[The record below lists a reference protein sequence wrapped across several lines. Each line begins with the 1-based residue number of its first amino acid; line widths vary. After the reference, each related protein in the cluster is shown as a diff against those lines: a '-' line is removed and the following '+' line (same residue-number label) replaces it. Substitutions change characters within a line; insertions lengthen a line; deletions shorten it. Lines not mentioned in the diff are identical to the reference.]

1 MQKNKNSSTRNFINL
16 NEIDIGQLHNI
27 MSFAHDVKKSRYGY
41 IELLKNK
48 SFILLFDEPSTRT
61 RISFELAITQLGGN
75 SIFLDPSTSQ
85 LGRGESIQDTAKVI
99 SRYVDGIIIRN
110 ASHKDLHEFAN
121 NSNISVINALT
132 NLSHPCQIMA
142 DLMTLHE
149 HFGTIENINVAWV
162 GDGNNVANTW
172 IQAAQV
178 FGFNLKMAVP
188 QEYKPNQDYLKKAL
202 DNNAKIVIS
211 QDINNIISDADCI
224 ITDTWM
230 SMNDKTT
237 NSDKKV
243 GILARYQVNTGLLE
257 KAPKHAIFLHC
268 LPAHR
273 GQEVTDEV
281 IDSPRSL
288 VYQQAEN
295 RLHIQ
300 KGILKY
306 CFDN

>member
-1 MQKNKNSSTRNFINL
+1 MRHLLDFQDVDKRHLEKLIEVTKTSEAKAENL
-16 NEIDIGQLHNI
+16 DSLAI
-27 MSFAHDVKKSRYGY
+27 
-41 IELLKNK
+41 LK
-48 SFILLFDEPSTRT
+48 FDEPSTRT

-99 SRYVDGIIIRN
+99 SRYVDGIIIRS

-211 QDINNIISDADCI
+211 QDINDIISDADCI

-243 GILARYQVNTGLLE
+243 DILERYQVNTRLFD